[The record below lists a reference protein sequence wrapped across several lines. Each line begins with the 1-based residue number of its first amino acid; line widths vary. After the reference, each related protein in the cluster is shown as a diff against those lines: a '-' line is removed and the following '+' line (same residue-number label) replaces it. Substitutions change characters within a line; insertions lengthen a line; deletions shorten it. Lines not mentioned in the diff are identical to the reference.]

1 MNEENPYDS
10 MFESLVSRYQINRDN
25 HIIKHNDNH
34 TLIIPKSVEQVL
46 KKIIPGLEEVNIHSY
61 EKNKFFHPE
70 DFSTHYRYS
79 VYLEMFFS
87 WDVKNVPNNDKLQ
100 EIVNSRFKAI
110 YPNVDNL
117 KFVIRD
123 VTIKMRD
130 YDKEFFELFT
140 RG

>member
-1 MNEENPYDS
+1 MNEENPYGS
-10 MFESLVSRYQINRDN
+10 IYKSLVNRYEINRDN
-25 HIIKHNDNH
+25 HIIKENDNN

-46 KKIIPGLEEVNIHSY
+46 KKIIAGLDEVNIHSY
-61 EKNKFFHPE
+61 EKVRFISPE
-70 DFSTHYRYS
+70 DFSSCYRYS
-79 VYLEMFFS
+79 VYLEMIFS
-87 WDVKNVPNNDKLQ
+87 WDVKNVPSNDKLQ
-100 EIVNSRFKAI
+100 EIVNTRFKAI

-117 KFVIRD
+117 RFIIRD